1 MDINC
6 FVVFLIIKLI
16 CIIYIMREKEGSRM
30 ILSLFLVLYFDVEQF
45 RQSYKNKFDILSI
58 EVVY

>member
-16 CIIYIMREKEGSRM
+16 CIIYIMREKKGSRM
-30 ILSLFLVLYFDVEQF
+30 ILSLFLVLYFDVE
-45 RQSYKNKFDILSI
+45 
-58 EVVY
+58 